1 MAQLSAGEAL
11 TLVLSVIG
19 VVVWLVRLEGRVNT
33 QDRMH
38 AELKEAVNY
47 IRDRIDEALSK

>member
-1 MAQLSAGEAL
+1 MAQFTAGEAL
-11 TLVLSVIG
+11 TLVLSAIG

-38 AELKEAVNY
+38 AELKGHVEY
-47 IRDRIDEALSK
+47 IRDRIDEALRK